1 LKAVIN
7 LTRSKIIH
15 SKEKEMKEMK
25 ESTKPSLVRRKL
37 VQSVWTA
44 PIVSSVVLPAHA
56 QTSPI
61 PPTLYAIGD
70 SGPCGGIVYYITNGG
85 LNGLEAAPS
94 DQGVAE
100 WGCDGT
106 ITGASGLAIGDGAAN
121 TAAILAAG
129 ACATGSAAELAS
141 NYAGGGCT
149 GWYLPSR
156 DELDLLYNQRGVV
169 GVGGFVSESYWSSS
183 EASAAGAWVQTFVIN
198 FQGVGSKSNTYGV
211 RAVRAF

>member
-1 LKAVIN
+1 MKAVIN

-129 ACATGSAAELAS
+129 LCAGGSAAELAS

-169 GVGGFVSESYWSSS
+169 GGFDTGFYWSSS
-183 EASAAGAWVQTFVIN
+183 ESSSVAAWGRSFGN
-198 FQGVGSKSNTYGV
+198 GGQGVSGKGNALGV

>member
-15 SKEKEMKEMK
+15 SKEKEMK

-56 QTSPI
+56 QTSS
-61 PPTLYAIGD
+61 TLYAIGD

-94 DQGVAE
+94 DQGVAP

-156 DELDLLYNQRGVV
+156 DELDLLYNQSGVV
-169 GVGGFVSESYWSSS
+169 SGFASFSYWSSS
-183 EASAAGAWVQTFVIN
+183 EAGAGGAW
-198 FQGVGSKSNTYGV
+198 FQSFGNGLQFGTNKFDTAGV